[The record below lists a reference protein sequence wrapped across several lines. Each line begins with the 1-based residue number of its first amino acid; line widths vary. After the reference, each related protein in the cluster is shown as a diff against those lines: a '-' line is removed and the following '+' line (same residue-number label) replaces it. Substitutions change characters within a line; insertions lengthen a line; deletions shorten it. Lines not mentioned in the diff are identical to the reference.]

1 MLIYCVLACFIAS
14 QVKNLNVYRENHTQ
28 RIIYIFD
35 PPPQLEEKKI
45 VEKKDCR
52 GGWVIYYCLEREF
65 FPGIRSKNVYF
76 QRLTCKIIF

>member
-52 GGWVIYYCLEREF
+52 GGMSNLLLPGERVFSRDQE
-65 FPGIRSKNVYF
+65 
-76 QRLTCKIIF
+76 

>member
-14 QVKNLNVYRENHTQ
+14 QVNNLNVYRENHTQ

-52 GGWVIYYCLEREF
+52 GDE
-65 FPGIRSKNVYF
+65 
-76 QRLTCKIIF
+76 